1 MTSVAEVVSAV
12 QTSKRYQ
19 WVLPAVV
26 ERLAGEEIPKSRNAA
41 DAQKRTKRR
50 LHQIFGAYASP
61 LPYATMATRIDALP
75 HDPDELE
82 SLCCWVLGLH
92 SSTRERLP
100 LLPEFYADIFR
111 LTGRPTSI
119 FDLACGLNP
128 FAWPWM
134 GLDASCAYFA
144 YDIDLQ
150 LHGLLDR
157 FLTRLGVE
165 HHVGLIDVLM
175 PFEVPRA
182 DVALLL
188 KAIPCLE
195 QQRAGAGLEV
205 LDRLR
210 ARWRVVSYPTQS
222 LGGRGKGMA
231 HTYRMQFEAM
241 LEQRPWTFRELNFPG
256 ELVFVIDTSA

>member
-26 ERLAGEEIPKSRNAA
+26 ERLASEEIPKSRNAA

-61 LPYATMATRIDALP
+61 LPYATVAARIDALP
-75 HDPDELE
+75 PGAEELE
-82 SLCCWVLGLH
+82 DTCRWILGLH

-100 LLPEFYADIFR
+100 LLPAFFADIFR

-119 FDLACGLNP
+119 FDVACGLNP

-144 YDIDLQ
+144 FDIDLQ
-150 LHGLLDR
+150 LQGVLERL
-157 FLTRLGVE
+157 LTRLGVE
-165 HHVGLIDVLM
+165 HQVGVVDVLT
-175 PFEVPRA
+175 PFEAPHA

-188 KAIPCLE
+188 KTIPCLE

-205 LDRLR
+205 LDRLH

-231 HTYRMQFEAM
+231 HTYRMQFAAM
-241 LEQRPWTFRELNFPG
+241 LEQRPWTFSELDFPG
-256 ELVFVIDTSA
+256 ELVFVIDTRA